1 MTRSILT
8 RAGTSRLSKAPL
20 TAVCGLIAIACGVQP
35 VLAQAQDPAAA
46 VQTEPARRIS
56 IGSTS
61 VAIAPDTGHVGDAY
75 RVAVRIQLPVGVTPH
90 FPDTVDVSGEVE
102 NSARSR
108 VQVDST
114 QGGFTYTALYS
125 LTGWRP
131 GTLPLPPIAIPLTGA
146 DNRTITAALPPLQVA
161 SVLPADTSGIE
172 AKPPHDVWGAS
183 RLWWPLLLA
192 ALLLLLALAALLWW
206 LRKRRAHRVVAP
218 IPVIES
224 PRERVLREL
233 AAIEQQHWIERGEWK
248 RFYLELTEV
257 LRRYLATVDQAW
269 GPDLTT
275 SELAAILGPQRD
287 RLMPV
292 LRIFEHADLVKFAR
306 QHVNATEARGDLQQA
321 RDWVASFE
329 QAILEV
335 AA

>member
-1 MTRSILT
+1 MRRNT
-8 RAGTSRLSKAPL
+8 RAGASRAWKTSFI
-20 TAVCGLIAIACGVQP
+20 AVSGLIAIACSVQP
-35 VLAQAQDPAAA
+35 VLAQAQDPAAV
-46 VQTEPARRIS
+46 VQTEPARRAS

-61 VAIAPDTGHVGDAY
+61 VAIAPDTGRVGDAY
-75 RVAVRIQLPVGVTPH
+75 RVAVRIQLPAGVTPH
-90 FPDTVDVSGEVE
+90 FPDTVDVSGDVE

-114 QGGFTYTALYS
+114 QDGFTYTALYS

-172 AKPPHDVWGAS
+172 ARPPHDVWGAS
-183 RLWWPLLLA
+183 RLWWPLILA
-192 ALLLLLALAALLWW
+192 AVLLLLALAALLWW
-206 LRKRRAHRVVAP
+206 LRKRRANRAVVP
-218 IPVIES
+218 IPAIES

-233 AAIEQQHWIERGEWK
+233 AALEQQHWIERGEWK
-248 RFYLELTEV
+248 RFYLELTGL
-257 LRRYLATVDQAW
+257 LRRYLATVDHTW

-306 QHVNATEARGDLQQA
+306 QHVSAAEARGDLQQA
-321 RDWVASFE
+321 REWAESYE
-329 QAILEV
+329 QPILEV